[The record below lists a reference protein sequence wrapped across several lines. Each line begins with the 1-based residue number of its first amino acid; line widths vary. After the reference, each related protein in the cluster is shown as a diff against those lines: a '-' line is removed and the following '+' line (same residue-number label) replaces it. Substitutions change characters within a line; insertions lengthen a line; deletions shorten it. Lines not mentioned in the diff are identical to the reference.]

1 MKEFGGEGMVSGMEK
16 HAAQIK
22 EALGNGNNGEQ
33 Q

>member
-33 Q
+33 